1 MRRIPVAITIA
12 GSDSGGGAGIQADL
26 KTFSALGVYGV
37 TAITS
42 ITAQNTYRVSAV
54 HDLPGWF
61 VYEQVKTIAEDMGID
76 AGKTGMLSNIDIVQ
90 HVARALRDFRFP
102 AVVDPVMVA
111 KSGAKLLRD
120 DAVEALCRH
129 ILPLALVVTPNAME
143 ASILSGKSVRN
154 VEDAK
159 EAARVIHE
167 KYGTVAVIVKG
178 GHLEEEKVVDVLYYR
193 GSFYY
198 FESPRSPEGCF
209 HGAGCSYSAAI
220 AAYIAKGF
228 DVVEAVEKAK
238 KFIDTAITYGVKVG
252 KGYCPVNPIAW
263 LELPAEKHRVR
274 ESVKRALEILLENSS
289 RVLPHVPEVGLNVA
303 EVIDP
308 RYAKS
313 VEDIA
318 AVLGRV
324 VKTRGKLIP
333 VGPVEFGASSHLAR
347 LLLEAIK
354 HDPEIRGALNV
365 KYSRELIEKATAKG
379 YLAVFVDRRREPDE
393 VRKVEGMSIPW
404 LVREAFRVSGK
415 TPDLIYDEGGIGK
428 EPMIRVI
435 GRSAVDAVVKLLS
448 ILE

>member
-102 AVVDPVMVA
+102 TVVDPVMVA

-143 ASILSGKSVRN
+143 ASILSGRSVRN

-167 KYGTVAVIVKG
+167 KYGTVAVVVKG
-178 GHLEEEKVVDVLYYR
+178 GHLEEEKVVDV
-193 GSFYY
+193 
-198 FESPRSPEGCF
+198 
-209 HGAGCSYSAAI
+209 
-220 AAYIAKGF
+220 
-228 DVVEAVEKAK
+228 
-238 KFIDTAITYGVKVG
+238 
-252 KGYCPVNPIAW
+252 
-263 LELPAEKHRVR
+263 
-274 ESVKRALEILLENSS
+274 
-289 RVLPHVPEVGLNVA
+289 
-303 EVIDP
+303 
-308 RYAKS
+308 
-313 VEDIA
+313 
-318 AVLGRV
+318 
-324 VKTRGKLIP
+324 
-333 VGPVEFGASSHLAR
+333 
-347 LLLEAIK
+347 
-354 HDPEIRGALNV
+354 
-365 KYSRELIEKATAKG
+365 
-379 YLAVFVDRRREPDE
+379 
-393 VRKVEGMSIPW
+393 
-404 LVREAFRVSGK
+404 
-415 TPDLIYDEGGIGK
+415 
-428 EPMIRVI
+428 
-435 GRSAVDAVVKLLS
+435 
-448 ILE
+448 